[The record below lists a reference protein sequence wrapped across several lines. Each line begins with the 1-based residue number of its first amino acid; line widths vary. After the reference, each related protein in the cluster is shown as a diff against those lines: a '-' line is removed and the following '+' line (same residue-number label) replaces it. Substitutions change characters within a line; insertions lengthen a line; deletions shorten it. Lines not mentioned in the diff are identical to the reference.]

1 MPPTERTESRAGVRS
16 ALLGAV
22 RARFNG
28 AQSDSLCSMAT
39 VLDLLLQR
47 SMFLNGWEGGGTQI
61 ITEGSEPRCQD
72 GRRANKRRPQL
83 EPL

>member
-1 MPPTERTESRAGVRS
+1 MPKRNESRAGVRS
-16 ALLGAV
+16 ALLGVV

-39 VLDLLLQR
+39 VLDLLLQ
-47 SMFLNGWEGGGTQI
+47 MGWEEGGAQI
-61 ITEGSEPRCQD
+61 TTEGSEQD
-72 GRRANKRRPQL
+72 GRRANKRGPQL